1 MSQNS
6 DRERPHSP
14 SRGAAP
20 DPAGQWRSN
29 GAHFI
34 WQPQHRQQAN
44 SLQTKSATTHQRK
57 ISNLNSDVT
66 IKETELVI
74 LKQKNIQ
81 ARMVLLENP
90 IDIQKRINTN
100 SDINGCNIFLEIRNK
115 SKHRQ
120 TGPNQLR
127 SFGTGKET
135 IRMKRH
141 PIGCKYLQIMRKYL
155 QIMRPTRDWFSDYT
169 KELIQLNIK
178 KMNNPIEKWAEDLN
192 KHCSKED

>member
-1 MSQNS
+1 M
-6 DRERPHSP
+6 E
-14 SRGAAP
+14 
-20 DPAGQWRSN
+20 
-29 GAHFI
+29 
-34 WQPQHRQQAN
+34 
-44 SLQTKSATTHQRK
+44 TKSATTHQCK
-57 ISNLNSDVT
+57 VSNLNID

-90 IDIQKRINTN
+90 INIQKRINTN

-135 IRMKRH
+135 ISRMKRH
-141 PIGCKYLQIMRKYL
+141 PIGCKYLQIM
-155 QIMRPTRDWFSDYT
+155 
-169 KELIQLNIK
+169 
-178 KMNNPIEKWAEDLN
+178 
-192 KHCSKED
+192 

>member
-6 DRERPHSP
+6 DRERAHSP
-14 SRGAAP
+14 SQGAAP
-20 DPAGQWRSN
+20 DPARQRRSN

-34 WQPQHRQQAN
+34 WRPQHRQQDN

-57 ISNLNSDVT
+57 ISNVT

-74 LKQKNIQ
+74 LKQKNIH

-100 SDINGCNIFLEIRNK
+100 SDINGCNVFLEIRNK

-135 IRMKRH
+135 ISGMKRH

-178 KMNNPIEKWAEDLN
+178 KMNNLIEKWAEDLN

>member
-1 MSQNS
+1 MLAFSICYTPISRLLIKERRCPKTQTERGHTAHLGAQHPTQQGSEGATAHTLS
-6 DRERPHSP
+6 DSRSTGNRPILCKQ
-14 SRGAAP
+14 RV
-20 DPAGQWRSN
+20 
-29 GAHFI
+29 
-34 WQPQHRQQAN
+34 
-44 SLQTKSATTHQRK
+44 LQLTNVR

-81 ARMVLLENP
+81 ARMVLLEIP

-155 QIMRPTRDWFSDYT
+155 QIMRPTRD
-169 KELIQLNIK
+169 
-178 KMNNPIEKWAEDLN
+178 
-192 KHCSKED
+192 